1 MQINV
6 MIILFDNKKFKYS
19 FIENRNSKNIENSFL
34 KNTLKAL
41 DFMYQNDLL
50 QLTYNDKN
58 TGQKINYDII
68 DILVDETEEPI
79 YIVQGTKNQ
88 YNPNN
93 NVISFY
99 DTHGISFRKDYKKR
113 FTSKNLGYNSPIS
126 LLAHE
131 LIHCFHELY
140 DEHNYR
146 KRKSDKSTKG
156 KKVTPKGH
164 DLSFVNKEEELVVR
178 LTNQVVRKLG
188 EDVRRNY
195 GRNYFKV
202 KDVLSIDKEDFT

>member
-6 MIILFDNKKFKYS
+6 MIILFDDKKFNYS
-19 FIENRNSKNIENSFL
+19 FIENRNYKNIENSFL

-41 DFMYQNDLL
+41 DFMCQNDLL
-50 QLTYNDKN
+50 LLIYKDASS
-58 TGQKINYDII
+58 GQKNKFDII
-68 DILVDETEEPI
+68 DILVDETEEPV
-79 YIVQGTKNQ
+79 YIKQGNKNQ

-99 DTHGISFRKDYKKR
+99 DTHGISFRKDHKKR
-113 FTSKNLGYNSPIS
+113 FTSKNLGFNSPIS

-146 KRKSDKSTKG
+146 KRKLDKSTKG
-156 KKVTPKGH
+156 EKITHKGY

-178 LTNQVVRKLG
+178 LTNQVARKLG

-202 KDVLSIDKEDFT
+202 KDVLSIEKDGFA